1 MLDFIGQALIYVVPF
16 LLVLTLVVTIH
27 DVIPLVL
34 PEYAASGSMRLYVSL
49 MRRTVRRA
57 RIVLTPSAFSA
68 GEIERVLNIR
78 PERIRVTPLAADPA
92 LRPSTDPES
101 ARARLAARFGIRGR
115 YLLHMAG
122 VDRRKNVPLLLQ
134 AYRRLLD
141 EYKVEV
147 KLVLAG
153 EKGWMYAKDGKLY
166 IPGSTTPFRGW
177 SAGLRPFGFS
187 YGRDELAYTARAYA
201 KLGINQVREMSDA
214 NADVLPRPDAAD
226 ITRVNRDGLDKLHRL
241 VAAME
246 MIHADEYFAGHHASV
261 GLSNFTVMLPSKR
274 PDGSPVKGPLE
285 SAFLTKVMPLGLDM
299 VIGSVKRSY
308 DLLPS
313 DHPAM
318 MCLEECLKL
327 SGFDVLMRVREFYTS

>member
-1 MLDFIGQALIYVVPF
+1 MPIANLTIIGETINDSVPSTHKLFESGDIAGILEIAKMQDERGAAYIDVNVGPRPPEFMAEMVRKIQAVTARPLSIDTPDPELARAGLEAYDPACAGGEKPIVNSISALRAEMFDLYRIRPF
-16 LLVLTLVVTIH
+16 RPILLVSENVV
-27 DVIPLVL
+27 DGRS
-34 PEYAASGSMRLYVSL
+34 ASCHTAQETY
-49 MRRTVRRA
+49 
-57 RIVLTPSAFSA
+57 
-68 GEIERVLNIR
+68 
-78 PERIRVTPLAADPA
+78 D
-92 LRPSTDPES
+92 
-101 ARARLAARFGIRGR
+101 AARQLVGMFLERCPGATLDDCIIDPGI
-115 YLLHMAG
+115 A
-122 VDRRKNVPLLLQ
+122 PL
-134 AYRRLLD
+134 
-141 EYKVEV
+141 
-147 KLVLAG
+147 
-153 EKGWMYAKDGKLY
+153 
-166 IPGSTTPFRGW
+166 GSDSEGN
-177 SAGLRPFGFS
+177 
-187 YGRDELAYTARAYA
+187 
-201 KLGINQVREMSDA
+201 I
-214 NADVLPRPDAAD
+214 
-226 ITRVNRDGLDKLHRL
+226 HRL